1 MEDIQ
6 DTIIKNRNVQIKIWQ
21 LVISVIGIFFIVI
34 SGWISLNLQV
44 RELQVNQINSLKQI
58 NINTNKFDYL
68 QEQQLNNQNKIM
80 NEIYEVKILLKDK
93 ANRK

>member
-6 DTIIKNRNVQIKIWQ
+6 DNIIKNRNVQIKIWQ

-68 QEQQLNNQNKIM
+68 QQQQLNNQNKIM

>member
-6 DTIIKNRNVQIKIWQ
+6 DKIKQNRNVQIKIWQ

-68 QEQQLNNQNKIM
+68 QQQQLNNQNKIM